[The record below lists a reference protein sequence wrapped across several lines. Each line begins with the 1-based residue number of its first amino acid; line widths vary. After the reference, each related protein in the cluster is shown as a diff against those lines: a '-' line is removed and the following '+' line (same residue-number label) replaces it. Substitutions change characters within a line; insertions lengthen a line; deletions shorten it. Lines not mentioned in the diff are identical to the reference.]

1 MVSYYDYELNWI
13 SLIEVLGLR
22 EVKFNSN
29 IANNN
34 NNNNYNLNA
43 LNNNNDKDIYNQ
55 SCFSESNALLRQ
67 FVAIPQVPRSLLF
80 NAYVNNPPSMVYSD
94 LICIFF

>member
-22 EVKFNSN
+22 EVKFNCN
-29 IANNN
+29 IAK

-55 SCFSESNALLRQ
+55 SCFS
-67 FVAIPQVPRSLLF
+67 
-80 NAYVNNPPSMVYSD
+80 
-94 LICIFF
+94 

>member
-22 EVKFNSN
+22 EVKFNCN
-29 IANNN
+29 IAK

-43 LNNNNDKDIYNQ
+43 LNNNNDKDIYIIRA
-55 SCFSESNALLRQ
+55 ALVRAML
-67 FVAIPQVPRSLLF
+67 
-80 NAYVNNPPSMVYSD
+80 
-94 LICIFF
+94 C